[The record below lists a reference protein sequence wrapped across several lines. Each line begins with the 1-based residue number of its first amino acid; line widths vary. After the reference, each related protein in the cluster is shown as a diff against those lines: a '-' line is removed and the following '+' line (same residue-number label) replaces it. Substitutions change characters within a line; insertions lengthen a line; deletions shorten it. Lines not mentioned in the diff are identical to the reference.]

1 MLTEDK
7 MAAVLT
13 AVEEQ
18 ATKTFLDHLNR
29 ARENFGAAPVSWN
42 IAVRFLMARKFD
54 VKRALE
60 LFKNHMALRH
70 KECLIQIVPT
80 EEHLNKELHSGKFTI
95 LPNRDSGGA
104 AIALYTAKLHN
115 PNTTSSHIVL
125 KAVVFQLDHALADI
139 NTQRNG
145 LVFVYNM
152 TDSNLSNFDINLSR
166 KLLSMLRDGYPAR
179 LKRVY
184 VVAPPLWF
192 KAMYGILKPLLK
204 EKIRERVMLVNLEK
218 LVRFLPKE
226 SLPTE
231 LGGTTT
237 FNHMEWLKSCLNAS
251 YEKRITT
258 DFSEVLNDGPTAL
271 SANEKAVELFSQDN
285 NQIRINPIGSNKDQ
299 RTDMLNSVVPIQG
312 NTWQQSPSIEASI
325 SSPST
330 NGIGSNGDNMAV
342 HPVIDGKIF
351 ALVQSLE
358 TNSEDEDGDMPSL
371 PPPKPPR
378 PDPNANSPPPPVPVR
393 VSSTIPD
400 GESIH
405 RLEDKGITPAELVQQ
420 MQDMKQ
426 QGIYKEYA
434 DIRSE
439 PPSGSFSYSKSK
451 RNIPKNRYADVL
463 CFDHSRVR
471 LQPSLED
478 DLATDYIN
486 ANYVD
491 GFMHKNA
498 FIAAQG
504 PLPNTI
510 NDYWRMIWQ
519 ENILVIVM
527 TTRTVERGRT
537 KCAQYW
543 PPDPET
549 AEEYGNMTVV
559 NLEVEKKRDYIV
571 STLFVQNNILGE
583 CRKIAHYQFTSWPD
597 FGVPRSAI
605 AMLEFRNEVRLY
617 QREAVES
624 MGSDWIGHPNGPP
637 ILVHCSAG
645 IGRTG
650 TFCTIDITLVRLEIT
665 QKLNIYDTVRKMRTQ
680 RAFSIQTPDQ
690 YEFCHFAVLESLQRA
705 GKLPAVDWTD
715 YEESQESDSD

>member
-1 MLTEDK
+1 MLTEGK

-13 AVEEQ
+13 PVEEQ
-18 ATKTFLDHLNR
+18 ATKIFLDHLNR
-29 ARENFGAAPVSWN
+29 ARENYGAAPVSWN

-54 VKRALE
+54 IKRALE

-70 KECLIQIVPT
+70 KECLTQIVPT
-80 EEHLNKELHSGKFTI
+80 EEQLSKELHSGKFTI

-115 PNTTSSHIVL
+115 PSTTSSHTVL
-125 KAVVFQLDHALADI
+125 KAVVFQLDHALADA

-152 TDSNLSNFDINLSR
+152 TDSNLSNFEINFSR

-204 EKIRERVMLVNLEK
+204 EKIRERVILVNLER
-218 LVRFLPKE
+218 LVKFLPKE
-226 SLPTE
+226 SLPSE
-231 LGGTTT
+231 LGGTAVL
-237 FNHMEWLKSCLNAS
+237 NHMDWLKSCLNAS

-258 DFSEVLNDGPTAL
+258 DFCEELNDGPTAL

-285 NQIRINPIGSNKDQ
+285 YLTSRTISIDSNKDQ
-299 RTDMLNSVVPIQG
+299 RTDMLNSVLPIQAS
-312 NTWQQSPSIEASI
+312 NWQQSPSIEASV
-325 SSPST
+325 SPST
-330 NGIGSNGDNMAV
+330 NGIDSNGDNMAV
-342 HPVIDGKIF
+342 HPVIDPKIF
-351 ALVQSLE
+351 AIVQTLQVTSD
-358 TNSEDEDGDMPSL
+358 DEDGDMPSL

-378 PDPNANSPPPPVPVR
+378 PEPGTNSPPPPIPVR
-393 VSSTIPD
+393 VSSTVPD

-405 RLEDKGITPAELVQQ
+405 RLEDKGMTPAELVEH
-420 MQDMKQ
+420 MQELKQ
-426 QGIYKEYA
+426 HGIYKEYA

-471 LQPSLED
+471 LVASED
-478 DLATDYIN
+478 DLASDYIN
-486 ANYVD
+486 SNYVD

-549 AEEYGNMTVV
+549 AEEYGQMTVV

-571 STLFVQNNILGE
+571 STLFVQNNSLGE

-597 FGVPRSAI
+597 FGVPRSAL
-605 AMLEFRNEVRLY
+605 AMLEFRDEVRQY

-624 MGSDWIGHPNGPP
+624 MGSDWTGHPNGPP

-650 TFCTIDITLVRLEIT
+650 TFCTIDITLARLEVT

-705 GKLPAVDWTD
+705 GKLPPVDWTA
-715 YEESQESDSD
+715 YEECQDSDSD